1 MRGRESWWMMRLP
14 HACTQRPQYVPSPP
28 LSPQPYP
35 DSPPGSLPPSC
46 NAPSYKPTPPASP
59 SGQKHPILP
68 LSLGAAQVMQNS
80 REEHAEC
87 ELIGLGFEIGARR
100 LRRSHCGLLCLPF
113 VLLHSRGLQ
122 KKKKTQAVEE
132 VQMNEFK
139 SSYGTQ
145 FVKTIQKQSQLRV
158 DAIFQKITHLAV
170 IFAQCSHYH

>member
-1 MRGRESWWMMRLP
+1 MMRLP

-46 NAPSYKPTPPASP
+46 NAPSHKPTPPASP
-59 SGQKHPILP
+59 SGQEHPIRP

-100 LRRSHCGLLCLPF
+100 LRRESLWLPLPPVPSPAQQRF
-113 VLLHSRGLQ
+113 AK
-122 KKKKTQAVEE
+122 KKKKTHTVEE
-132 VQMNEFK
+132 ETMNKFK
-139 SSYGTQ
+139 SSYRQ
-145 FVKTIQKQSQLRV
+145 FRSQLRV

-170 IFAQCSHYH
+170 RSHHH